1 MTIDEKLRIKK
12 LRSLGLLDSD
22 PDAFFDHI
30 TRVASTIAGT
40 PISLISLVDEDRQW
54 FKSKHGLDVTQ
65 TSRDISF
72 CTHAVESGERLI
84 IEDARLD
91 DQFCR
96 NPLVVHAPN
105 IRFYAGIPIKSM
117 EGFALGTLCVIGH
130 QPKCLTEAELAA
142 LDDLAQLAT
151 KEIQF
156 RERMLLAQYTIDH
169 TQSKFQNIVKNA
181 GVGIALVKPAGIW
194 LEVND
199 ALCKIVG
206 YPREEL
212 LGLTFQDITHPDD
225 LNTDLGL
232 LDQLIKDR
240 IQRYQLEKR
249 YIRKDG
255 TPVWIELTVTKQVSV
270 QGEIE
275 YFISII
281 KDIQLAKETEFALHA
296 LRKTLEEKVQYRTE
310 ELMTANQSLL
320 KAYEEKIQ
328 AAQALQDKELE
339 LRTILANANDAYI
352 CMDTQGLITAWN
364 KQAEHTFGWLEE
376 EVIGRKLEHLIIP
389 PEMQAAHHNG
399 MQRYL
404 QEKNSRLLGN
414 RIELEGVRKD
424 GTRIPIELQVN
435 ALHINDQLLF
445 TSFLRDIT
453 ERKQLESL
461 LKNEARNDPL
471 TGLANRRTLEE
482 LLPVAF
488 QRAKINQTYLALLFI
503 DLDGFKQINDT
514 HGHQVGDLLLKEV
527 AKRIHQCT
535 RLSDTVVRYAGD
547 EFVIILEN
555 LKQKEDT
562 RRISDNILK
571 VIAEPLHLEAM
582 VLNIT
587 LSIGITYYG
596 GADVQPME
604 PLELIRRADTAMYVA
619 KKNGKNGVFVID

>member
-1 MTIDEKLRIKK
+1 M
-12 LRSLGLLDSD
+12 
-22 PDAFFDHI
+22 A
-30 TRVASTIAGT
+30 
-40 PISLISLVDEDRQW
+40 
-54 FKSKHGLDVTQ
+54 
-65 TSRDISF
+65 
-72 CTHAVESGERLI
+72 
-84 IEDARLD
+84 
-91 DQFCR
+91 
-96 NPLVVHAPN
+96 
-105 IRFYAGIPIKSM
+105 
-117 EGFALGTLCVIGH
+117 
-130 QPKCLTEAELAA
+130 
-142 LDDLAQLAT
+142 
-151 KEIQF
+151 
-156 RERMLLAQYTIDH
+156 
-169 TQSKFQNIVKNA
+169 
-181 GVGIALVKPAGIW
+181 
-194 LEVND
+194 
-199 ALCKIVG
+199 
-206 YPREEL
+206 
-212 LGLTFQDITHPDD
+212 
-225 LNTDLGL
+225 
-232 LDQLIKDR
+232 
-240 IQRYQLEKR
+240 
-249 YIRKDG
+249 
-255 TPVWIELTVTKQVSV
+255 
-270 QGEIE
+270 
-275 YFISII
+275 
-281 KDIQLAKETEFALHA
+281 
-296 LRKTLEEKVQYRTE
+296 
-310 ELMTANQSLL
+310 ANQSLL

-389 PEMQAAHHNG
+389 PEMQAAHHTG

-596 GADVQPME
+596 GAEVQPME
-604 PLELIRRADTAMYVA
+604 PPELIRRADTAMYVA